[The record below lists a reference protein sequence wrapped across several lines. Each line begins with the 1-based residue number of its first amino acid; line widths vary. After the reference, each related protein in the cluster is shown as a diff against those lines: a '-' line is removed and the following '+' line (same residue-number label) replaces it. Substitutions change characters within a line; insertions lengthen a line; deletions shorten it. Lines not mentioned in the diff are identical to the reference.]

1 MLSDFGRLL
10 RSADYRK
17 LFIGQLVSSTGD
29 WLATFAFLTLI
40 FALTGQASDVAIIL
54 IVRLIPPIFAAPIGG
69 VLADRMSRRTIMVGT
84 DLIRAGIIL
93 VVPFVGF
100 EYLYVL
106 AFLHECVSLFFLP
119 ARDAF
124 IPQLVSDSELET
136 ANGLI
141 LASSNGVLPLAGL
154 LFSGLES
161 VGGNYPASLPFA
173 AQINRHPETLAFFV
187 DALSFALSA
196 LLIARIG
203 AAVDSERIQ
212 QNRQMKFFANFF
224 NSLTLVW
231 KNTEI
236 RRLAYGITLAM
247 FGGGVLFSVGVGYV
261 HQTLHQSSA
270 AFGWLIALWGAGMAI
285 GLVGVRFLTRY
296 GGRFYVFMFAMLAI
310 GGILLGMSLVPI
322 PVVAFALA
330 APFGAAFATA
340 LILATT
346 LAQEYAPENTRG
358 ATMGGLQSLLNL
370 GLGLG
375 AICMGAIATVFSRVH
390 LLGITLDGN
399 QVAMFLGGLL
409 ICLGVVFVGTPTSVL
424 SALRAFGVW
433 CAHTS
438 AMLYKRLKQP
448 K

>member
-1 MLSDFGRLL
+1 MLHDFGRLL

-40 FALTGQASDVAIIL
+40 FALTGRASDVAIIL
-54 IVRLIPPIFAAPIGG
+54 VVRLIPPIFAAPVGG
-69 VLADRMSRRTIMVGT
+69 VLADRMSRRTIMVGA

-106 AFLHECVSLFFLP
+106 AFVHECVSLFFLP
-119 ARDAF
+119 ARDAL
-124 IPQLVSDSELET
+124 IPQLVSDDELEA

-154 LFSGLES
+154 LFSALES
-161 VGGNYPASLPFA
+161 VGGNYPVSLPFA
-173 AQINRHPETLAFFV
+173 AHINRHPEVLAFFV
-187 DALSFALSA
+187 DALSFVLSA
-196 LLIARIG
+196 LLIARIRV
-203 AAVDSERIQ
+203 AADTERIRR
-212 QNRQMKFFANFF
+212 NRQMRFFANFL
-224 NSLTLVW
+224 NSLALVW
-231 KNTEI
+231 RNAEI

-285 GLVGVRFLTRY
+285 GLIGVRFLTRY
-296 GGRFYVFMFAMLAI
+296 GGRFYVFMVAMLTI

-346 LAQEYAPENTRG
+346 LAQEYAPADTRG

-375 AICMGAIATVFSRVH
+375 AICMGWVATVFKRVD
-390 LLGITLDGN
+390 LFGITLDGN

-409 ICLGVVFVGTPTSVL
+409 ICLGVVLVGAFTPVL
-424 SALRAFGVW
+424 SAFRALGTW
-433 CAHTS
+433 SAHQPT
-438 AMLYKRLKQP
+438 ALYHRLKRLK
-448 K
+448 